1 MFFSIYFPMFLFSLY
16 ELNNDKSRSLQR
28 EEVNLKVNAALKGY
42 KPIFYPDKLLQNRKT
57 PKQYPI
63 GSLPFTSTYD
73 CDEGYGLI
81 KYKSDRFG
89 LRNNDENWK
98 VINKK
103 SNLFL
108 IGDSF
113 AHGSCVNDSHTI
125 AGVLKTFTK
134 KISLILHHP
143 QIVHMNTKQQ
153 LNY

>member
-1 MFFSIYFPMFLFSLY
+1 MLGLARSKPPKFVCKKIADQKLF
-16 ELNNDKSRSLQR
+16 
-28 EEVNLKVNAALKGY
+28 
-42 KPIFYPDKLLQNRKT
+42 QNRKI

-108 IGDSF
+108 IGVS
-113 AHGSCVNDSHTI
+113 
-125 AGVLKTFTK
+125 TK
-134 KISLILHHP
+134 EIVLILL
-143 QIVHMNTKQQ
+143 KQ
-153 LNY
+153 